1 MKEGAT
7 NKLDAQSTKV
17 LSFGQFRLVASERLV
32 LKEGVP
38 VELSARALDILIV
51 LTARP
56 SEVVSKKD
64 LLAQV
69 WPDMTVEEGS
79 LRFHMARLRKALGDG
94 IGDARYI
101 VTAPGRGY
109 SFVAPLTRSSAP
121 STGDRDHTNLVR
133 ASLPGSV
140 IGIIGRADEIFL
152 ISKELT
158 EERFITIVG
167 AGGIGKTTVAI
178 AVGHNLAAGFDNA
191 VVFID
196 VGTISKSDLVAASLA
211 SILGLVVE
219 ADDALSDVVAFLRKR
234 RMLLILDTCE
244 HQLEMAA
251 VVASTIFAAA
261 PQIHILATSREP
273 LSADGE
279 HVRRLDAL
287 ACPPD
292 DPKLTLAAAGTF
304 PAAELFLERVA
315 AAGASP
321 SLSDADAATIAA
333 ICCKLDGIPLAIE
346 LAATRV
352 DAFGLSQTAG
362 LLNQHLSLQ
371 WPGRRTAS
379 QRQRSLQAT
388 LDWSY
393 GLLSRQE
400 RLILRRL
407 AVFVGYF
414 TIEAALEVAT
424 GTPVD
429 QRGLLSAIDS
439 LVGKSMVAAEPFG
452 GMKRYRLLDTT
463 RAYILDLEID
473 DAGLSEVAARH
484 AEYHRRWLE
493 QFNSAWPIFFS
504 TVSDRAHILAGLGN
518 VRAALDW
525 SFGSK
530 GDTRTGIQLAS
541 AAAPVFLAVSLLTEC
556 RNWSERALQSL
567 DSGTRGGEE
576 EMRLRVAWGM
586 SLMLTQA
593 NSDEAGESLDRSLA
607 IAEKNG
613 DSACQLRLIAP
624 LHMFCLR
631 SGNFNA
637 ALNLAQRGAALSEL
651 VQDQEV
657 RGIAH
662 FLLGMSLHFAGNLS
676 RARAELELAV
686 LRLPHSRR
694 MRTINLGF
702 EGENL
707 AGAGLARTLWLQGH
721 ADQAAELA
729 RRTVKEAAR
738 YEHPVIVSVSLMW
751 AMSVFHW
758 LGDLGAAEE
767 VTQRFVEHAD
777 CYSLGPHRASGRGMQ
792 GMLALSRGNVEEAVE
807 HLQNCLDALRAA
819 RYEFLSTSF
828 RLSLS
833 QGLAASNRFVEALAL
848 INDTIRRVELK
859 GNLFYMSELLRVKGV
874 FLQSMPHPDGG
885 SAETCFMRSL
895 ELSRRQ
901 GARSWE
907 LRTAMDLAK
916 LLTARGQPETA
927 LALLQPIFGW
937 FKEGLDAPDLLSAKR
952 LLAPLNGEETRGT
965 TARPR
970 QSL

>member
-7 NKLDAQSTKV
+7 NKPDAQSTKV
-17 LSFGQFRLVASERLV
+17 LSFGQFRLVASERLL

-69 WPDMTVEEGS
+69 WPDTTVEEGS
-79 LRFHMARLRKALGDG
+79 LRFHMARLRKALSDG
-94 IGDARYI
+94 VGDARYI
-101 VTAPGRGY
+101 VTAQGRGY

-121 STGDRDHTNLVR
+121 STGDRDHTNLAR

-140 IGIIGRADEIFL
+140 IRIIGRADEIFL
-152 ISKELT
+152 ISKKLT

-178 AVGHNLAAGFDNA
+178 AVGHNLAAGFDDA
-191 VVFID
+191 LVFID
-196 VGTISKSDLVAASLA
+196 VGMISKSDLVAASLA

-219 ADDALSDVVAFLRKR
+219 ADDALSGVVAFLRKR

-261 PQIHILATSREP
+261 PQIHILATSRES

-315 AAGASP
+315 AAGALP
-321 SLSDADAATIAA
+321 SLSNADAATIAA
-333 ICCKLDGIPLAIE
+333 ICRKLDGIPLAIE
-346 LAATRV
+346 LAAARV
-352 DAFGLSQTAG
+352 DAFGLSQTAA
-362 LLNQHLSLQ
+362 LLDQHLSLQ

-393 GLLSRQE
+393 WLLSRQE

-429 QRGLLSAIDS
+429 QRGLLSTIDT

-463 RAYILDLEID
+463 RAYVLDLEID

-484 AEYHRRWLE
+484 AEYHRRWLS
-493 QFNSAWPIFFS
+493 QFNSARPNFS

-525 SFGSK
+525 SFGSE

-567 DSGTRGGEE
+567 DSATRGGQE
-576 EMRLRVAWGM
+576 EMWLRVAWGM

-613 DSACQLRLIAP
+613 DSALQLRLIAP
-624 LHMFCLR
+624 LHMFHLR

-657 RGIAH
+657 HGIAH

-676 RARAELELAV
+676 GARAELELAV
-686 LRLPHSRR
+686 LRLPQSRR

-738 YEHPVIVSVSLMW
+738 YEHPVIVSISLMW

-777 CYSLGPHRASGRGMQ
+777 CYSLGPQRASGRGMQ

-828 RLSLS
+828 CLSLS

-916 LLTARGQPETA
+916 LLTARGQPENA
-927 LALLQPIFGW
+927 LVLLQPIFAW
-937 FKEGLDAPDLLSAKR
+937 FKEGLGAPDLLSAKR
-952 LLAPLNGEETRGT
+952 LLAPLRGEETMET
-965 TARPR
+965 TVRPR

>member
-7 NKLDAQSTKV
+7 NKPDAQSTKV
-17 LSFGQFRLVASERLV
+17 LSFGQFRLVASERLL

-69 WPDMTVEEGS
+69 WPDTTVEEGS

-94 IGDARYI
+94 VGDARYI

-121 STGDRDHTNLVR
+121 STDDRDHTNLVR
-133 ASLPGSV
+133 ASLPRSV
-140 IGIIGRADEIFL
+140 IRIIGRADEIFL
-152 ISKELT
+152 ISKKLT

-178 AVGHNLAAGFDNA
+178 AVGHNLAAGFDDA
-191 VVFID
+191 LVFID
-196 VGTISKSDLVAASLA
+196 VGMISKSDLVAASLA

-219 ADDALSDVVAFLRKR
+219 ADDALSGVVAFLRKR

-261 PQIHILATSREP
+261 PQIHILATSRES

-315 AAGASP
+315 AAGALP
-321 SLSDADAATIAA
+321 SLSNADAATIAA
-333 ICCKLDGIPLAIE
+333 ICRKLDGIPLAIE
-346 LAATRV
+346 LAAARV
-352 DAFGLSQTAG
+352 DAFGLSQTAA
-362 LLNQHLSLQ
+362 LLDQHLSLQ

-393 GLLSRQE
+393 WLLSRQE

-429 QRGLLSAIDS
+429 QRGLLSTIDT

-463 RAYILDLEID
+463 RAYVLDLEID

-484 AEYHRRWLE
+484 AEYHRRWLS
-493 QFNSAWPIFFS
+493 QFNSARPNFS

-525 SFGSK
+525 SFGSE

-567 DSGTRGGEE
+567 DSATRGGQE
-576 EMRLRVAWGM
+576 EMWLRVAWGM

-613 DSACQLRLIAP
+613 DSALQLRLIAP
-624 LHMFCLR
+624 LHMFHLR

-657 RGIAH
+657 HGIAH

-676 RARAELELAV
+676 GARAELELAV
-686 LRLPHSRR
+686 LRLPQSRR

-729 RRTVKEAAR
+729 RLTVKEAAR
-738 YEHPVIVSVSLMW
+738 YEHPVIVSISLMW

-777 CYSLGPHRASGRGMQ
+777 CYSLGPQRASGRGMQ

-885 SAETCFMRSL
+885 NAETCFIRSL

-907 LRTAMDLAK
+907 LRAAMDLAK
-916 LLTARGQPETA
+916 LLTARGQPKNA
-927 LALLQPIFGW
+927 LSLLQPIFGW

-952 LLAPLNGEETRGT
+952 LLAPLHGEETRET
-965 TARPR
+965 TVRPR

>member
-1 MKEGAT
+1 MGFKGFAT
-7 NKLDAQSTKV
+7 AAITIAGIELMHRIRK
-17 LSFGQFRLVASERLV
+17 GQFGLGRLAVQGRLAPAV
-32 LKEGVP
+32 WNAGSKLEVSTVQHGT
-38 VELSARALDILIV
+38 LS
-51 LTARP
+51 
-56 SEVVSKKD
+56 
-64 LLAQV
+64 
-69 WPDMTVEEGS
+69 
-79 LRFHMARLRKALGDG
+79 
-94 IGDARYI
+94 
-101 VTAPGRGY
+101 
-109 SFVAPLTRSSAP
+109 
-121 STGDRDHTNLVR
+121 
-133 ASLPGSV
+133 
-140 IGIIGRADEIFL
+140 
-152 ISKELT
+152 
-158 EERFITIVG
+158 G
-167 AGGIGKTTVAI
+167 AGYL
-178 AVGHNLAAGFDNA
+178 HQNP
-191 VVFID
+191 
-196 VGTISKSDLVAASLA
+196 
-211 SILGLVVE
+211 
-219 ADDALSDVVAFLRKR
+219 
-234 RMLLILDTCE
+234 CE

-261 PQIHILATSREP
+261 PQIQILATSREP

-333 ICCKLDGIPLAIE
+333 ICRKLDGIPLAIE
-346 LAATRV
+346 LAAARV
-352 DAFGLSQTAG
+352 DAFGLSQTAA
-362 LLNQHLSLQ
+362 LLDQHLSLQ

-393 GLLSRQE
+393 ALLSRQE

-414 TIEAALEVAT
+414 TIEAAVEVAT

-463 RAYILDLEID
+463 RAYVLDLEID

-484 AEYHRRWLE
+484 AEYHRRWLS
-493 QFNSAWPIFFS
+493 QFNSAWPNFS

-556 RNWSERALQSL
+556 RNWCERALQSL
-567 DSGTRGGEE
+567 DSATRGGQE
-576 EMRLRVAWGM
+576 EMWLRVAWGM

-613 DSACQLRLIAP
+613 DSALQLRLIAP
-624 LHMFCLR
+624 LHMFHLR

-676 RARAELELAV
+676 GARAELELAV
-686 LRLPHSRR
+686 LRLPQSRR

-738 YEHPVIVSVSLMW
+738 YEHPVIVSISLMW

-777 CYSLGPHRASGRGMQ
+777 CYSLGPQRASGRGMQ

-828 RLSLS
+828 CLSLS

-916 LLTARGQPETA
+916 LLTARGQPENA
-927 LALLQPIFGW
+927 LSLLQPIFGW

-952 LLAPLNGEETRGT
+952 LLAPLHGEETRET
-965 TARPR
+965 TVRPR

>member
-1 MKEGAT
+1 M
-7 NKLDAQSTKV
+7 
-17 LSFGQFRLVASERLV
+17 
-32 LKEGVP
+32 
-38 VELSARALDILIV
+38 
-51 LTARP
+51 
-56 SEVVSKKD
+56 
-64 LLAQV
+64 
-69 WPDMTVEEGS
+69 
-79 LRFHMARLRKALGDG
+79 
-94 IGDARYI
+94 
-101 VTAPGRGY
+101 
-109 SFVAPLTRSSAP
+109 
-121 STGDRDHTNLVR
+121 
-133 ASLPGSV
+133 
-140 IGIIGRADEIFL
+140 
-152 ISKELT
+152 
-158 EERFITIVG
+158 
-167 AGGIGKTTVAI
+167 
-178 AVGHNLAAGFDNA
+178 
-191 VVFID
+191 
-196 VGTISKSDLVAASLA
+196 
-211 SILGLVVE
+211 
-219 ADDALSDVVAFLRKR
+219 
-234 RMLLILDTCE
+234 
-244 HQLEMAA
+244 
-251 VVASTIFAAA
+251 
-261 PQIHILATSREP
+261 
-273 LSADGE
+273 
-279 HVRRLDAL
+279 
-287 ACPPD
+287 
-292 DPKLTLAAAGTF
+292 
-304 PAAELFLERVA
+304 

-333 ICCKLDGIPLAIE
+333 ICRKLDGIPLAIE
-346 LAATRV
+346 LAAARV
-352 DAFGLSQTAG
+352 DAFGLSQTAA
-362 LLNQHLSLQ
+362 LLDQHLSLQ

-393 GLLSRQE
+393 ALLSRQE

-414 TIEAALEVAT
+414 TIEAAVEVAT

-463 RAYILDLEID
+463 RAYVLDLEID

-484 AEYHRRWLE
+484 AEYHRRWLS
-493 QFNSAWPIFFS
+493 QFNSAWPNFS

-525 SFGSK
+525 SFGSE

-556 RNWSERALQSL
+556 RNWCERALQSL
-567 DSGTRGGEE
+567 DSATRGGQE
-576 EMRLRVAWGM
+576 EMWLRVAWGM

-613 DSACQLRLIAP
+613 DSALQLRLIAP
-624 LHMFCLR
+624 LHMFHLR

-676 RARAELELAV
+676 GARAELELAV
-686 LRLPHSRR
+686 LRLPQSRR

-738 YEHPVIVSVSLMW
+738 YEHPVIVSISLMW

-777 CYSLGPHRASGRGMQ
+777 CYSLGPQRASGRGMQ

-828 RLSLS
+828 CLSLS

-916 LLTARGQPETA
+916 LLTARGQPENA
-927 LALLQPIFGW
+927 LSLLQPIFGW

-952 LLAPLNGEETRGT
+952 LLGIVKQTGPVAI
-965 TARPR
+965 
-970 QSL
+970 